1 MEESK
6 NHRNNLFKS
15 TRIPFDTKE
24 EGKKELLQYRIVD
37 NDSDG
42 EVIEGLGNTTII
54 SRRDN
59 IDAGDSSDEAG
70 VPQDNNNIQ
79 S

>member
-54 SRRDN
+54 SRADN
-59 IDAGDSSDEAG
+59 IGGDSSEEAG
-70 VPQDNNNIQ
+70 AP
-79 S
+79 